1 LRRRINMD
9 VLQKIAEELIK
20 GNYPEMPKLV
30 QQALDAKI
38 PPSRILNEGLV
49 AGMDVVGEKFR
60 RDEFFMPEVLIAA
73 RAMQAGMD
81 ILRPKLVETG
91 VKLAGKVVLGTV
103 KGDLHDIGKNLVG
116 MMLEGS
122 GFQVVDLGID
132 IPPEKFVD
140 AVRTNQPDVLGLSA
154 LLTTTMP
161 KMKETIESL
170 IEAGVRNKVK
180 IMVGG
185 APVTEKFAKDIGAD
199 GYAPDAAT
207 AVEKVREL
215 VS

>member
-1 LRRRINMD
+1 MD

-38 PPSRILNEGLV
+38 LPSKILNEGLV

>member
-1 LRRRINMD
+1 MD

-122 GFQVVDLGID
+122 GFQVIDLGID

>member
-1 LRRRINMD
+1 MD

-38 PPSRILNEGLV
+38 PPSKILNEGLV

-116 MMLEGS
+116 MMMEGS
-122 GFQVVDLGID
+122 GFQVIDLGID